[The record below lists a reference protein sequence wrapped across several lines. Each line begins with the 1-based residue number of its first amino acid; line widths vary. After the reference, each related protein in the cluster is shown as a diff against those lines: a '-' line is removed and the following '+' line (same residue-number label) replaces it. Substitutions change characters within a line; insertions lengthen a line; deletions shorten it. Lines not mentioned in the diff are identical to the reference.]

1 MRICELVIEFNYF
14 LKFARQSNAFDN
26 FRVANS
32 VICDRLIDQLAL
44 FSDNVDINA
53 RLNDHEQNTFII
65 FNLFC
70 WSLQVYGH
78 IALQLMTTKV
88 CQYNWFK
95 MKVFFFL
102 FFLDHLLG
110 QKLLV
115 VLLASIVQYIMVVIC
130 ICITIYLFFFFFFES
145 MHMCYNLL
153 IQQAF
158 FFFNNLLIKVNK
170 LLLQV
175 IYH

>member
-14 LKFARQSNAFDN
+14 LKFARQSNAFGN

-44 FSDNVDINA
+44 FSDNVDVNA

-95 MKVFFFL
+95 MKVFFFSF

-130 ICITIYLFFFFFFES
+130 ICITIYLFFFFLIVCIRIPIYLFNRLFF
-145 MHMCYNLL
+145 L
-153 IQQAF
+153 IIF
-158 FFFNNLLIKVNK
+158 
-170 LLLQV
+170 
-175 IYH
+175 